1 MHSENPYQIRL
12 ILATQVKHFF
22 RCDSFKTVKKRK
34 NTALPLPSFP
44 EIGFVTE
51 QDEYDHRP
59 AKEERH
65 CCVWH
70 KKKK

>member
-22 RCDSFKTVKKRK
+22 RSDSFKTVKKRK
-34 NTALPLPSFP
+34 NTALTLPLFP

-51 QDEYDHRP
+51 QHEDDKSP
-59 AKEERH
+59 AKEEHHCVVRH
-65 CCVWH
+65 Q
-70 KKKK
+70 KKK